1 MVERERQ
8 HSFSRFL
15 DKAEKNKLFVRFVF
29 SPDYARVE
37 EFAVVYLA
45 EIEGEIR
52 EVLRYD
58 CSKRETVHVHNFSY
72 KKQEK
77 KFVDKEKSFDT
88 MEEFME
94 EIEKNWRLYRLK
106 FREKQQFI

>member
-29 SPDYARVE
+29 LPDCTGVE

-45 EIEGEIR
+45 EIEGESH

-58 CSKRETVHVHNFSY
+58 CSKKEAVHLHNFFY
-72 KKQEK
+72 KKQRK
-77 KFVDKEKSFDT
+77 SFIGKEKSFDT
-88 MEEFME
+88 IEELVK
-94 EIEKNWRLYRLK
+94 EIQKNWRVYRLK
-106 FREKQQFI
+106 FLEK